1 MDSANIDKNKLA
13 GLEALLFIY
22 GEPIETKKLAKIL
35 ELNESDLGEYI
46 ALFENELAREER
58 GLSIV
63 QDKGRIQLVTKS
75 IFSKLLEAV
84 TKQEFAEAL
93 TPAALET
100 LSIIAYAGPISRAD
114 IEYIRG
120 VNSSFI
126 LRMLV
131 MRGLVE
137 REINPKRANAYVY
150 SASFDLLRYL
160 GLSKAADLPD
170 HDKYKDLVSRLYQ
183 ELEQKDKKQE
193 NSGASEAMMVMPE
206 QISPI
211 EQKSQSQQEQPEPQI
226 LQEIQ
231 EQQAAPELKKSDL
244 PVADSLAET
253 EQSNEI
259 VETEQRAIPPE
270 NQEPQVGPE
279 KDSML

>member
-35 ELNESDLGEYI
+35 EISESELKEYI
-46 ALFENELAREER
+46 ILLENELAREER
-58 GLSIV
+58 GLSII
-63 QDKGRIQLVTKS
+63 QDKGKIQLATKP
-75 IFSKLLEAV
+75 IFSKLLEEV

-160 GLSKAADLPD
+160 GLSNAIDLPD

-193 NSGASEAMMVMPE
+193 NSGASEAIMVAPQQILPAE
-206 QISPI
+206 QEPQLQIQKEQPKLQIS
-211 EQKSQSQQEQPEPQI
+211 QEV
-226 LQEIQ
+226 Q
-231 EQQAAPELKKSDL
+231 EQQEAPELKE
-244 PVADSLAET
+244 P
-253 EQSNEI
+253 EQPQ
-259 VETEQRAIPPE
+259 EQESIPME
-270 NQEPQVGPE
+270 NQGPQTSPE
-279 KDSML
+279 ENPTL